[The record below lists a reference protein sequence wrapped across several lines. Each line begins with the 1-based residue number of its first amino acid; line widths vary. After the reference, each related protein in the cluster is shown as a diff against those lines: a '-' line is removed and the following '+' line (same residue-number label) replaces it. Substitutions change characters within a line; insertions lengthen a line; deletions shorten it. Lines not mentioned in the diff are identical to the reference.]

1 MNNVK
6 ITFSIEIDGE
16 TIISHQIE
24 AQAEKRTCFSQERQ
38 LAKEVIDKMNEFHS
52 ERWINAKPWADL
64 EELKKQNP
72 KELSFALK
80 NQLSSSIII

>member
-1 MNNVK
+1 MCNVK
-6 ITFSIEIDGE
+6 MTFTVEIDGE

-24 AQAEKRTCFSQERQ
+24 AQAEKRAYFSQERK

-80 NQLSSSIII
+80 NQLA